1 MIKNY
6 ITTSIRNLLRYKA
19 YSAINIAGLV
29 IGMVSS
35 IFLVMWVLVNWN
47 VNRFHENLDRL
58 SMVAYYL
65 DLETGR
71 QLGTATQAPMAPLL
85 KESIPGIEDYV
96 RLVQRAHTL
105 SYGER
110 SRVEWACFADTSI
123 LSVLTFPMLRG
134 DPASALRT
142 PRSVILTEA
151 AADRYFGD
159 ENPLGKLMVLND
171 AISLEVTGVLETL
184 PLASTYQFEVLVP
197 FELLN
202 EVGENT
208 HQWAGHDYTTLLLTS
223 PGIATSE
230 LSRQVGDFCH
240 DFYYK
245 GSALEESDLHH
256 YVLPLADLHL
266 YGVDG
271 KSGSLNSVLAAS
283 IIAFCMLI
291 VSVVNFVLLTT
302 ARISNRSQEAG
313 IRKVMGA
320 SPGQI
325 VRQAVM
331 ETTTVS
337 LIAMLISV
345 AIVELSLTAANA
357 ALGNVLQLHSYS
369 LELGGLLV
377 LWVVVTGLLGG
388 IFPAISLSA
397 TRPAAIIHGD
407 QVTGRKGRRLRHTM
421 VVAQFSISVVFLTL
435 ATLLHQQLWYV
446 ATKDLGLDKENVV
459 RLPAT
464 TKITESYELFRSR
477 LLRNP
482 GVLNVTTAGQNIV
495 HINSS
500 IGNDWNFEGRDP
512 NTRIEVHFDWVGYD
526 YDKVFK
532 LEMAQGRF
540 YSEEYPSDARDGIVI
555 NEEAM
560 HKMGISNPIGKRFSF
575 WGRDKTIIGVVRD
588 FHLEPLDETIKPL
601 ILIFEPVINFVY
613 VRIAPDNQSE
623 TIAAIEAVYQEMSP
637 GSTFTYLF
645 LGDNFISSQEKLLS
659 LVAIFDFAAVL
670 VAFIAGLGLL
680 ALVSFMAE
688 QRRHEIG
695 IRKTLGAS
703 TSGIVRLFLLE
714 FMKLVAVSLAIGCP
728 VAYYLGNDWL
738 SSMPYRTEIGWELF
752 AITCVLAVTVVLL
765 TIGFQV
771 IRAAR
776 ANPVDSLRCD

>member
-1 MIKNY
+1 
-6 ITTSIRNLLRYKA
+6 
-19 YSAINIAGLV
+19 
-29 IGMVSS
+29 
-35 IFLVMWVLVNWN
+35 
-47 VNRFHENLDRL
+47 
-58 SMVAYYL
+58 
-65 DLETGR
+65 
-71 QLGTATQAPMAPLL
+71 
-85 KESIPGIEDYV
+85 
-96 RLVQRAHTL
+96 
-105 SYGER
+105 
-110 SRVEWACFADTSI
+110 
-123 LSVLTFPMLRG
+123 
-134 DPASALRT
+134 
-142 PRSVILTEA
+142 
-151 AADRYFGD
+151 
-159 ENPLGKLMVLND
+159 
-171 AISLEVTGVLETL
+171 
-184 PLASTYQFEVLVP
+184 
-197 FELLN
+197 
-202 EVGENT
+202 
-208 HQWAGHDYTTLLLTS
+208 
-223 PGIATSE
+223 
-230 LSRQVGDFCH
+230 
-240 DFYYK
+240 
-245 GSALEESDLHH
+245 
-256 YVLPLADLHL
+256 
-266 YGVDG
+266 
-271 KSGSLNSVLAAS
+271 
-283 IIAFCMLI
+283 
-291 VSVVNFVLLTT
+291 
-302 ARISNRSQEAG
+302 
-313 IRKVMGA
+313 
-320 SPGQI
+320 
-325 VRQAVM
+325 
-331 ETTTVS
+331 
-337 LIAMLISV
+337 
-345 AIVELSLTAANA
+345 
-357 ALGNVLQLHSYS
+357 
-369 LELGGLLV
+369 
-377 LWVVVTGLLGG
+377 
-388 IFPAISLSA
+388 
-397 TRPAAIIHGD
+397 
-407 QVTGRKGRRLRHTM
+407 
-421 VVAQFSISVVFLTL
+421 
-435 ATLLHQQLWYV
+435 
-446 ATKDLGLDKENVV
+446 
-459 RLPAT
+459 
-464 TKITESYELFRSR
+464 
-477 LLRNP
+477 
-482 GVLNVTTAGQNIV
+482 VLNVTTAGQNIV